1 MPVKSYDVIVVGVG
15 AMGSAALHHLSHRGL
30 TVLGLE
36 QFDIPNDQGSSHGV
50 NRIFRLAYYEDPGY
64 VPLMLRA
71 RDLWLD
77 LEATAGEKLVHVTGS
92 IDAGPADGEVFTGSL
107 ESCRIH
113 RLEHEVLDS
122 ATLATRFPGYR
133 LPEDTMSVFQPD
145 GGFLLSERCIV
156 AHVLA
161 AVANGAEVRARE
173 AVREWQVTT
182 DDGIRVETNRGN
194 YETSRLVV
202 TAGAWQG
209 GLIRDLAH
217 LAVPERQV
225 LAWFQPTRPE
235 LFTPDRFPVFNL
247 AAAEGRYYGFPVFG
261 IPGFKIGR
269 YHHLEEATSPETMNR
284 EADERD
290 EHILRAAVSHYFP
303 DADGPTMTLK
313 TCLFTNSPDEHF
325 IVDNLPGQP
334 EVILAAG
341 FSGHGFKF
349 ASVIGEVLADL
360 AQDGRTQ
367 HDISMFAL
375 DRFRRRASP
384 VPDRRSP
391 RRGPTP

>member
-15 AMGSAALHHLSHRGL
+15 AMGSAALYHLARRGL
-30 TVLGLE
+30 SVLGLE

-64 VPLMLRA
+64 VPLMRRA

-92 IDAGPADGEVFTGSL
+92 IDAGPGDGDVFTGSL
-107 ESCRIH
+107 ESCAVH

-122 ATLATRFPGYR
+122 ATLAARFPGYR
-133 LPEDTMSVFQPD
+133 LPEDTMSVFQPG
-145 GGFLLSERCIV
+145 GGFLLSERGIV

-161 AVANGAEVRARE
+161 ALAHGAEVHARE
-173 AVREWQVTT
+173 TVREWQATAGG
-182 DDGIRVETNRGN
+182 GIRVKTNRGIH
-194 YETSRLVV
+194 ETSRLVV
-202 TAGAWQG
+202 TAGAWSG
-209 GLIRDLAH
+209 GLFPGLAH

-225 LAWFQPTRPE
+225 LAWFQPSRPA

-247 AAAEGRYYGFPVFG
+247 AVPEGRYYGLPVFG

-269 YHHLEEATSPETMNR
+269 YHHLEETTSPEAMNR
-284 EADERD
+284 AVNERD
-290 EHILRAAVSHYFP
+290 EQILRAAVSRYFP
-303 DADGPTMTLK
+303 DADGPIMTLK

-325 IVDNLPGQP
+325 IVDVLPDQP

-360 AQDGRTQ
+360 TQDGQTR
-367 HDISMFAL
+367 HYISMFAL
-375 DRFRRRASP
+375 DRFQRE
-384 VPDRRSP
+384 
-391 RRGPTP
+391 G